1 MQLRHGLIKKYIE
14 LKGYETSDKNE
25 LNAML
30 VGIYQRIND
39 SIKLQLKY
47 SLQGIK
53 TKFDHLFDQVMLH

>member
-1 MQLRHGLIKKYIE
+1 LIKKYIE

-39 SIKLQLKY
+39 PI
-47 SLQGIK
+47 
-53 TKFDHLFDQVMLH
+53 